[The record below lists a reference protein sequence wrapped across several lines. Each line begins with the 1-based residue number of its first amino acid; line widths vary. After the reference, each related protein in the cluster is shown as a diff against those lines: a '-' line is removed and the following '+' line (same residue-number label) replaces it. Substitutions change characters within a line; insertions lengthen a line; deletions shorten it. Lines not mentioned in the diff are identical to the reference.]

1 MSAAP
6 VMSITDELI
15 AELEAAAN
23 ACGPM
28 LIDSAETLT
37 PANAGVIECP
47 VCSGE
52 GYSSLE
58 NDYCNFDNHA
68 IGVQFYGIGSEFG
81 AGERYFRAAN
91 PSVIRALLAERAELK
106 RQVEGLKDTLAGASM
121 WMKDV
126 TDKVLYPVSLGGS
139 DYVARTAEGL
149 GSCTPE
155 LFKTIDAAMQ
165 AAQ

>member
-1 MSAAP
+1 MTAAP

-28 LIDSAETLT
+28 LLDSAETLT
-37 PANAGVIECP
+37 PADAGVIECP

-52 GYSSLE
+52 GYASLE

-68 IGVQFYGIGSEFG
+68 IGVQFYGIGGGFG

-91 PSVIRALLAERAELK
+91 PAVIRALLAERAELMRDAERYRWLRENVK
-106 RQVEGLKDTLAGASM
+106 TEFYGDQLADMFTCTGA
-121 WMKDV
+121 KI
-126 TDKVLYPVSLGGS
+126 DKLV
-139 DYVARTAEGL
+139 
-149 GSCTPE
+149 
-155 LFKTIDAAMQ
+155 DAAMQ